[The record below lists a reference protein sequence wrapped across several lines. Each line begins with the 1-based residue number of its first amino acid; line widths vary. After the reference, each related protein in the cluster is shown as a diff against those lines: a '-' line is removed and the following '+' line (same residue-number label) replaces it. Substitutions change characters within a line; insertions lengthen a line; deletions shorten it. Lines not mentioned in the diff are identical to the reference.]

1 MAQNKKD
8 ELSAFCGSFQFPGRG
23 QSEQP
28 VMTFVGALTLIMF
41 LPGEAAKTH
50 RSAMTDILRS
60 YY

>member
-1 MAQNKKD
+1 
-8 ELSAFCGSFQFPGRG
+8 
-23 QSEQP
+23 
-28 VMTFVGALTLIMF
+28 MTFVGALTLIMF